1 MILNALT
8 QIFTVQNILMMN
20 IGMAAGIIIGAMP
33 GLNVTFA
40 ITVLLTMTFGMDVLP
55 GMYLLLGAYC
65 GGMYGGSITAIL
77 INTPGTPNSIC
88 TAWDGYPLAKQGR
101 AGDALK
107 AALVGSTL
115 GGLISAFALLFFAP
129 QLATI
134 VYQIASPEYF
144 VLCIF
149 GIAATVTTARKNMLK
164 GILSA
169 VLGLLLSCV
178 GLDPLYGTRR
188 LTFGQSSLSAGF
200 AAVTCML
207 GLYALAQVLFEAN
220 TARKAGDTKPPTF
233 EYTKSTIKL
242 RDILKYWKTVIK
254 SSIIGIV
261 VGATP
266 GTGGAISSMF
276 SYNEAQRSSKHPEAF
291 GHGALEG
298 IVASETG
305 NNAVTGATLIP
316 MLTLGIPG
324 DSCMAVLL
332 GALTMQGIVPGAA
345 LFSGEN
351 VWVYALMIGLIIINL
366 FMLAQGSLFIRAFAN
381 ISKLRENIILPC
393 IVILCVVG
401 GFAIG
406 NNTYQV
412 FVLVAFGLLGYGMK
426 YFEIPIAPMTI
437 ALVLSSLFETN
448 LRRSMIVSYGDPFV
462 FFKRPICLV
471 LLAVTFL
478 FLFWPQITALFK
490 RLRAAGK
497 KEGDR

>member
-1 MILNALT
+1 MLLDAFS

-20 IGMAAGIIIGAMP
+20 VGMTAGIIIGAMP

-40 ITVLLTMTFGMDVLP
+40 ITVLLTMTFGMDLLP
-55 GMYLLLGAYC
+55 GLYLLLGAYC
-65 GGMYGGSITAIL
+65 GGMYGGSIAAIL
-77 INTPGTPNSIC
+77 INTPGTPNAIC
-88 TAWDGYPLAKQGR
+88 TAWDGYPLAKKGR

-107 AALVGSTL
+107 TALIGSTL
-115 GGLISAFALLFFAP
+115 GGLISAAALLFFAP

-134 VYQIASPEYF
+134 VYKIASPEYF

-149 GIAATVTTARKNMLK
+149 GIAATLTTARKNMMKAL
-164 GILSA
+164 LSA
-169 VLGLLLSCV
+169 VLGLLFSCV

-188 LTFGQSSLSAGF
+188 LTFGQPSLAAGF

-207 GLYALAQVLFEAN
+207 GLYALAQVLSEAN
-220 TARKAGDTKPPTF
+220 AARKAGDIAPPTF
-233 EYTKSTIKL
+233 QYTKSTIKTWDL
-242 RDILKYWKTVIK
+242 LKYWKTIIK

-276 SYNEAQRSSKHPEAF
+276 SYNEAQRASKNPEEF
-291 GHGALEG
+291 GNGAIEG
-298 IVASETG
+298 VLASETG

-351 VWVYALMIGLIIINL
+351 VWVYALMIGLIIINI
-366 FMLAQGSLFIRAFAN
+366 FMLLQGSLFIRAFAN

-393 IVILCVVG
+393 IVILCTVG

-412 FVLVAFGLLGYGMK
+412 FVLMAFGLLGYIMK
-426 YFEIPIAPMTI
+426 YFQIPIAPMTI
-437 ALVLSSLFETN
+437 AMVLSSLFETN
-448 LRRSMIVSYGDPFV
+448 LRRSMVVSYGDAFV
-462 FFKRPICLV
+462 FFKRPICL
-471 LLAVTFL
+471 LLFAITLL
-478 FLFWPQITALFK
+478 FLFMPQITALFK
-490 RLRAAGK
+490 KIRKAGK
-497 KEGDR
+497 

>member
-1 MILNALT
+1 MLLDAFS

-20 IGMAAGIIIGAMP
+20 VGMTAGIIIGAMP

-40 ITVLLTMTFGMDVLP
+40 ITVLLTMTFGMDLLP
-55 GMYLLLGAYC
+55 GLYLLLGAYC
-65 GGMYGGSITAIL
+65 GGMYGGSIAAIL
-77 INTPGTPNSIC
+77 INTPGTPNAIC
-88 TAWDGYPLAKQGR
+88 TAWDGYPLAKKGR

-107 AALVGSTL
+107 TALIGSTL
-115 GGLISAFALLFFAP
+115 GGLISAAALLFFAP

-134 VYQIASPEYF
+134 VYKIASPEYF

-149 GIAATVTTARKNMLK
+149 GIAATLTTARKNMMKAL
-164 GILSA
+164 LSA
-169 VLGLLLSCV
+169 VLGLLFSCV

-188 LTFGQSSLSAGF
+188 LTFGQPSLAAGF

-207 GLYALAQVLFEAN
+207 GLYALAQVLSEAN
-220 TARKAGDTKPPTF
+220 AARKAGDIAPPTF
-233 EYTKSTIKL
+233 QYTKSTIKTWDL
-242 RDILKYWKTVIK
+242 LKYWKTIIK

-276 SYNEAQRSSKHPEAF
+276 SYNEAQRASKNPEEF
-291 GHGALEG
+291 GNGAIEG
-298 IVASETG
+298 VLASETG

-351 VWVYALMIGLIIINL
+351 VWVYALMIGLIIINI
-366 FMLAQGSLFIRAFAN
+366 FMLLQGSLFIRAFAN

-393 IVILCVVG
+393 IVILCTVG
-401 GFAIG
+401 GFAFG

-412 FVLVAFGLLGYGMK
+412 FVLMAFGLLGYIMK
-426 YFEIPIAPMTI
+426 YFQIPIAPMTI
-437 ALVLSSLFETN
+437 AMVLSSLFETN
-448 LRRSMIVSYGDPFV
+448 LRRSMVVSYGDAFV
-462 FFKRPICLV
+462 FFKRPICL
-471 LLAVTFL
+471 LLFAITLL
-478 FLFWPQITALFK
+478 FLFMPQITALFK
-490 RLRAAGK
+490 KIRKAGK
-497 KEGDR
+497 